1 MTASDKSCRRLQT
14 SSCGHRAC
22 LGDHSSNQ
30 AEAIVLTKANIS
42 QQFKILRLKML
53 ISDLFTSNGSPNV
66 HRPSTWVQN
75 ASAALLIKSVLN
87 DQFNLRCVLVKHKAL
102 HPAQMN

>member
-1 MTASDKSCRRLQT
+1 
-14 SSCGHRAC
+14 
-22 LGDHSSNQ
+22 
-30 AEAIVLTKANIS
+30 
-42 QQFKILRLKML
+42 ML

-66 HRPSTWVQN
+66 HRPSTRVQN